1 MRGKS
6 TLLSLFAVLGALL
19 AAAPL
24 SAQTITTRTSEAT
37 RCTTVATAFELNGF
51 TAGYDTIRLFVGFG
65 APGDSTRIDIPFL
78 DIQTP
83 PTGIVAFSFN
93 FIDLPNTGSSAGAT
107 FILIVR
113 DIASG
118 IDVSGAITYNFPA
131 LLASFNCAREIVDR
145 MALLNEFE
153 CPIADQLRHY
163 LTRAANTTGAL
174 RCQLLQAALN
184 CVRQL
189 VRSEVPGGLRNPA
202 VSIDPL
208 LGNFRWRVAPALSES
223 LGRSRSAQAHARLL
237 EDELVDLLATFG
249 C

>member
-1 MRGKS
+1 
-6 TLLSLFAVLGALL
+6 VVL

-24 SAQTITTRTSEAT
+24 SAQTITTGTGPAT
-37 RCTTVATAFELNGF
+37 QCTPAFLGFSLNGF
-51 TAGYDTIRLFVGFG
+51 PAGYDTIRLFVGFG
-65 APGDSTRIDIPFL
+65 APGDSTRIDIPFT
-78 DIQTP
+78 DNQTP
-83 PTGIVAFSFN
+83 PTGQISFSFN
-93 FIDLPNTGSSAGAT
+93 LIDLPNTGSSTGAT
-107 FILIVR
+107 FTVIVR

-118 IDVSGAITYNFPA
+118 NDASGVINIDFPSS
-131 LLASFNCAREIVDR
+131 LATIGCARAIVDR
-145 MALLNEFE
+145 AAVLNEFE
-153 CPIADQLRHY
+153 CPVADQLRYY

-208 LGNFRWRVAPALSES
+208 LGNFRWRVVPSPPES

-237 EDELVDLLATFG
+237 EDELVALLALFG